1 MAIMLQ
7 NFEVEARARLTAR
20 NSAKPEKE
28 TGWHASSFCAPIA
41 RLGRYISLLQ
51 GPGNVNLGL
60 DQGLAT
66 AKQHQRSIEHDL
78 SVAVAEN
85 RKQLD
90 QISTGAADGLRQK
103 GQGFLADLRTEAD
116 KHVGGLA
123 KNARQISDNIQQLA
137 DRFSIDLKKSTEEA
151 IQVFQSRIEQT
162 WQEMMGRTDKR
173 IAETTSTH
181 IVELAKQARQV
192 VERKMSESISH
203 ALQQFARSSDE
214 PSSNK
219 SD

>member
-7 NFEVEARARLTAR
+7 NFEVEAGARLTAR

-28 TGWHASSFCAPIA
+28 TGWHASSFSAPIV
-41 RLGRYISLLQ
+41 RLRRYISLLQ

-66 AKQHQRSIEHDL
+66 GKQRQRSIEHDL

-103 GQGFLADLRTEAD
+103 RQGLLADLRTEAD
-116 KHVGGLA
+116 RHVGELA

-137 DRFSIDLKKSTEEA
+137 DRFSINLKKSTEEA
-151 IQVFQSRIEQT
+151 IQVFQSPIEET
-162 WQEMMGRTDKR
+162 WQEMMGRAEKR

-181 IVELAKQARQV
+181 IVKLAKQARQV
-192 VERKMSESISH
+192 VEREMSESLSH
-203 ALQQFARSSDE
+203 ALQQFVRSSDE